1 MAHRP
6 APKLGS
12 MTEEP
17 EGPPT
22 RRERLRRVVE
32 EDETPFGRG
41 FDWIVQATI
50 LGYLALFTIS
60 TLPEL
65 SATQLAWVL
74 NAEHVLVG
82 FFVVEYLLR
91 LAVSR
96 PPWRYVLSWYGLIDL
111 LAILPT
117 LVTLGVDLRAGRAVR
132 LLAALRLLKLVQSS
146 RAVRR
151 FGLAFR
157 LVRDE
162 LTIYMG
168 ATLLLL
174 YFSAVGIYVFEHE
187 AQPEKFASI
196 PHSLWWSVVTLT
208 TVGYGDVVP
217 VTTGGRVFTLFV
229 LMLGIGVVSVP
240 SAMLASALTKAREI
254 EARRRAHHR
263 GRRP

>member
-1 MAHRP
+1 
-6 APKLGS
+6 

-17 EGPPT
+17 ELPPT

-32 EDETPFGRG
+32 EGETPLGRG
-41 FDWIVQATI
+41 FDMVVQFTI
-50 LGYLALFTIS
+50 LSYLALFTIS
-60 TLPEL
+60 TLPSL
-65 SATQLAWVL
+65 SETQLSWVL
-74 NAEHVLVG
+74 GAEHILVG

-96 PPWRYVLSWYGLIDL
+96 PPWRYMLSLYGLIDL

-187 AQPEKFASI
+187 AQPDKFASI

-217 VTTGGRVFTLFV
+217 ITTGGRVFTLFV

-254 EARRRAHHR
+254 EARRKAHRR